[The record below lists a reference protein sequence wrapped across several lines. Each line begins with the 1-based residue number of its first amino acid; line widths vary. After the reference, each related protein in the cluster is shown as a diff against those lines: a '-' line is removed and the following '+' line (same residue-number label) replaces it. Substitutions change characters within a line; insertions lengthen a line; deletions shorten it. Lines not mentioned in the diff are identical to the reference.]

1 MLHDVL
7 ASMRT
12 SLGKSVLELSEDHL
26 VSLTF
31 IKWIGC
37 PICKHAVEEISEYFP
52 TFLKLN
58 VIPVICHQETFEEGE
73 KWLSTD
79 FPKHPYAKYLP
90 HVGDIDENIQH
101 EFGLKKLSLLKHVQ
115 ASPKI
120 FSHLAHGYKLTS
132 PKVHN
137 PFVQFGLFL
146 VNKGNVIKSWDFKK
160 SGSRPDYGKYL
171 LTFDQVSVEH
181 VSKLSAM
188 FPEMNSWVTQTEKQ
202 NIKVL
207 EESWNINDIL
217 NDKELRAEFK
227 IFVINEYSV
236 ENLLFV
242 ENVEVYQSSDIER
255 RRELSGKIISTFL
268 NDNSLMEVNINK
280 ELKSRVID
288 ILSKEGPIPELFDCV
303 VNELKLTVLSDS
315 AIRFMQSRTI
325 DKKI

>member
-1 MLHDVL
+1 
-7 ASMRT
+7 
-12 SLGKSVLELSEDHL
+12 

-37 PICKHAVEEISEYFP
+37 PVCKHAVEEISEYFP

-73 KWLSTD
+73 NWLTKE
-79 FPKHPYAKYLP
+79 FPKHPYVKYLP
-90 HVGDIDENIQH
+90 HVGDIDENIQR

-120 FSHLAHGYKLTS
+120 LLHLTQGYKLS
-132 PKVHN
+132 MPKVHN
-137 PFVQFGLFL
+137 PLVQFGLFL
-146 VNKGNVIKSWDFKK
+146 VNKGNVVKSWEFKK
-160 SGSRPDYGKYL
+160 LGSRPDYGKYL

-188 FPEMNSWVTQTEKQ
+188 FPDMNSWVTKTEKH
-202 NIKVL
+202 ISKEL

-217 NDKELRAEFK
+217 KDKELRAEFK

-242 ENVEVYQSSDIER
+242 ENVEVYQSSDVER

-288 ILSKEGPIPELFDCV
+288 ILSKQGPIPELFDGV
-303 VNELKLTVLSDS
+303 VNKLKMTVLSDS
-315 AIRFMQSRTI
+315 AIRFMQSRKNETEV
-325 DKKI
+325 